1 MTSKKEKKRTRMSN
15 RQYERTI
22 ILLSLTRWLANQL
35 DDVGAGKKIVTTA
48 HLLIDQIALAVGEED
63 DAA

>member
-1 MTSKKEKKRTRMSN
+1 MSN

-48 HLLIDQIALAVGEED
+48 HLLIDQLALAVGEED